1 MSVKQ
6 YIIHRLLLTFPI
18 LFGVSFLSFVLVNL
32 VPSDPAE
39 VALRVGEIV
48 PTPEAIA
55 QMREDL
61 GLNHPFLTRYFYWLV
76 DAIQLDF
83 GHSFINRQRL
93 VTDEIARSLP
103 YTFELAG
110 MAFILTVVISLP
122 LGILTAISKDT
133 LFDRLVRLFIFI
145 ATAMPSYWL
154 GLLLIWWL
162 SLHWDLLPTNGGE
175 TFNHLIL
182 PSITL
187 AMVYIATYTRL
198 IRNNMLENMQ
208 QYYIYYARARG
219 LNEKTI
225 IWRHILK
232 NSLHTVITALGMS
245 IPQLLAGTVIIEHL
259 FSWPGIG
266 KLCITAIY
274 NRDYPILQAYILMMA
289 ILFVFSNLVV
299 DVIQRWMDP
308 SLRLEA

>member
-1 MSVKQ
+1 MKQ

-219 LNEKTI
+219 LNEKNI

>member
-1 MSVKQ
+1 MKQ